1 MPRRRQSPVPRLPR
15 GLRAFEV
22 ARGRRYPDWPESLGP
37 APLTASELT
46 PRARARL
53 LARAERRE
61 RRRRAPEAWAHGQW
75 YWIAAELALGL
86 PLASPRVVR
95 QWREHLKV
103 AIMHRRSE
111 LDQLIRLEAAIL
123 AYEPET
129 DRWLRRELNEL
140 TVPAPGRPRP
150 DRPEETGG
158 TTTAPGRRS
167 SPTRRFDAREKWTTY
182 ARQE

>member
-1 MPRRRQSPVPRLPR
+1 MPRRRTPPLPRLPR
-15 GLRAFEV
+15 GLRALEV
-22 ARGRRYPDWPESLGP
+22 ARGRRYPDWPESRDT

-53 LARAERRE
+53 LARAKRRE
-61 RRRRAPEAWAHGQW
+61 RRRRAPESWAHGEW

-86 PLASPRVVR
+86 PLAPLRVIR
-95 QWREHLKV
+95 QWRAHLKV
-103 AIMHRRSE
+103 AIMHRRRE

-123 AYEPET
+123 AHEPET
-129 DRWLRRELNEL
+129 DQWLRRQLDGL

-158 TTTAPGRRS
+158 TP
-167 SPTRRFDAREKWTTY
+167 
-182 ARQE
+182 